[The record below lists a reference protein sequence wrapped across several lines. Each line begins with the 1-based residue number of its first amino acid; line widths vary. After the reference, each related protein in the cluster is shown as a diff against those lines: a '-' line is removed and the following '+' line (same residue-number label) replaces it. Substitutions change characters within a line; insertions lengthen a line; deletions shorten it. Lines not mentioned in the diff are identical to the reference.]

1 MSLILFEQQGPLGIL
16 TLNSPANLNA
26 MTVAM
31 GKALEEEIGKIKER
45 HDLRVLIVKGAGR
58 AFSAGGDLDF
68 ILDHT
73 TKSPE
78 TNRQE
83 MLEFYGRFLKLREI
97 EIPTI
102 ALLHGPA
109 IGAGFLIA
117 LACDLRY
124 AVPDAKLATNFSKL
138 GLSSG
143 MGGLYWLTRLA
154 GPARAAD
161 LLFTGRT
168 LEAQE
173 AQTMGLIN
181 QCFSTDTLEAK
192 VKAIAEQIAA
202 NAPAAIKIMKQGL
215 QQAPLWDL
223 RQVCEYE
230 AQGQAQ
236 CFGSQ
241 DLLSGIQAVKEKK
254 PPIFQG
260 H

>member
-16 TLNSPANLNA
+16 TLNNPANLNA

-31 GKALEEEIGKIKER
+31 GKAIESEIEAIQQRE
-45 HDLRVLIVKGAGR
+45 DLRVLILKGAGR

-83 MLEFYGRFLKLREI
+83 MLEFYGRFLKIREI
-97 EIPTI
+97 KIPTI

-124 AVPDAKLATNFSKL
+124 ATPDTKVAVNFAKL

-143 MGGLYWLTRLA
+143 MGGLYWLTRLT

-161 LLFTGRT
+161 LMFTGRT

-181 QCFSTDTLEAK
+181 QCFPNELLESQ
-192 VKAIAEQIAA
+192 VMTIATQIAA
-202 NAPAAIKIMKQGL
+202 NAPLALKIMKQGI

-236 CFGSQ
+236 CFGTQ
-241 DLLSGIQAVKEKK
+241 DLLTGIEAVREKK
-254 PPIFQG
+254 SPQFQG
-260 H
+260 R